1 MITNANQIEMKNN
14 YIKAIGWL
22 VVWGITIL
30 IWSTVYKLVF

>member
-1 MITNANQIEMKNN
+1 MKRN

-30 IWSTVYKLVF
+30 IWSSIYKLVF